1 MAEVMIVCLTE
12 DNPLQ
17 NKSISRNTLYGTF
30 QLTFEVFV
38 MYRHGNGFHWV
49 VFFWV
54 LWNVKMNELHARLDQ
69 GLKTINKCDEFQK
82 PNSFYNFKYNC

>member
-1 MAEVMIVCLTE
+1 
-12 DNPLQ
+12 
-17 NKSISRNTLYGTF
+17 
-30 QLTFEVFV
+30 

-49 VFFWV
+49 VFFGV
-54 LWNVKMNELHARLDQ
+54 LWSVKMNELHARLDQ